1 MVIRLFIIIILISL
15 LASKLLNDYQNA
27 YKSLI
32 KLSIKLLDAQNPLT
46 NNTVYTLTNKLF
58 NGYNEYIRPVQNPN
72 TKCVFL

>member
-15 LASKLLNDYQNA
+15 LASKLNDYQNA